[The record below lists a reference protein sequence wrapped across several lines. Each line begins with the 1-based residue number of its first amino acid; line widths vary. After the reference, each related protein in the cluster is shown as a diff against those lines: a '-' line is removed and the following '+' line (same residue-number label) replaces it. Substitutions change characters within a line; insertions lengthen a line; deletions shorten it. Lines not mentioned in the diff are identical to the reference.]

1 MDKLYLRTKFST
13 LELFVIKYKT
23 SLQMKY
29 LADDH
34 EVYGYCADIYKG
46 RNKRGRHDCGIES
59 DLGSK
64 HRKGTAYDFC
74 NQDGTDHGSTNG

>member
-13 LELFVIKYKT
+13 LGLFLIKYKT

-34 EVYGYCADIYKG
+34 KVYGYCADIYKG
-46 RNKRGRHDCGIES
+46 RNQRGRHDCGIEPN
-59 DLGSK
+59 LGGK
-64 HRKGTAYDFC
+64 HRKRTAYDFC
-74 NQDGTDHGSTNG
+74 NQDGTDHSSTDG